1 MQLILCI
8 ECSDGEIWLINFF
21 NGELLSEYMLDV
33 WLKGN
38 ISLLVELFYE
48 DFDEVDNI
56 EVICKLLDIFKV
68 LLMEENQMELVL
80 CISEVLL

>member
-1 MQLILCI
+1 
-8 ECSDGEIWLINFF
+8 
-21 NGELLSEYMLDV
+21 MLDV

-68 LLMEENQMELVL
+68 LLMEEN
-80 CISEVLL
+80 

>member
-8 ECSDGEIWLINFF
+8 ECLDGEIWLINFF